1 MVAFCFVQIG
11 FAQDA
16 HYNGQQPDSKGTLNG
31 GTGTAGSRDLSAVYY
46 NPGAIAFFEKSSI
59 GLNGS
64 LFTYDYAKI
73 TDQGSQVS
81 TIDGSNFFVSPSLF
95 AGTFKLKEK
104 SKLTTSY
111 SYFNTGYYNNRLYSI
126 DQEAVLY
133 QNQPALA
140 TNQFDQR
147 LKYSEDWFGAGLTY
161 RVNEHWG
168 IGIIPFVHLY
178 SHQYMQQGNFQVTDG
193 SESSLVLGAISDY
206 REARLFSSG
215 MVFNFG
221 VAYNRGEHEFGLN
234 LITPRINFTNLSW
247 SYIERRIDATYKED
261 STSSSVLF
269 DVDFRAIMH
278 RPLEIN
284 IGYAWLR
291 GSRSI
296 KVRLSYYGSYAS
308 YVQGRESNTSIRTGV
323 FTKPNEYNN
332 LPVSNA
338 KNVIN
343 LGIGYEKRLSPT
355 LMIITGFRT
364 DFTFFNKTIYKYSD
378 FTTALAIW
386 NIYHVSGGVSWQY
399 KRLHL
404 QTGIDYGFS
413 YDKNLPVFANLEE
426 PNASLDDVPLYHTAN
441 VNYQQFKVFI
451 GLVLSLD

>member
-1 MVAFCFVQIG
+1 
-11 FAQDA
+11 
-16 HYNGQQPDSKGTLNG
+16 
-31 GTGTAGSRDLSAVYY
+31 
-46 NPGAIAFFEKSSI
+46 
-59 GLNGS
+59 
-64 LFTYDYAKI
+64 
-73 TDQGSQVS
+73 
-81 TIDGSNFFVSPSLF
+81 
-95 AGTFKLKEK
+95 
-104 SKLTTSY
+104 
-111 SYFNTGYYNNRLYSI
+111 
-126 DQEAVLY
+126 
-133 QNQPALA
+133 LA

-168 IGIIPFVHLY
+168 IGFIPFVHLY
-178 SHQYMQQGNFQVTDG
+178 SHKYMQQSNFQVTDG
-193 SESSLVLGAISDY
+193 SEASLVLGAISDY

-234 LITPRINFTNLSW
+234 IITPRINFTNLSW
-247 SYIERRIDATYKED
+247 SYIERKLDATFKQD

-296 KVRLSYYGSYAS
+296 KVRLSYYGGNAS
-308 YVQGRESNTSIRTGV
+308 YVQGRESNASIRTGV

-338 KNVIN
+338 KNVVN
-343 LGIGYEKRLSPT
+343 FGIGYEKRLSPN
-355 LMIITGFRT
+355 LIVITGFRT

-399 KRLHL
+399 KRVHL

-413 YDKNLPVFANLEE
+413 YDKNLPVFANLKE
-426 PNASLDDVPLYHTAN
+426 PNASLDDVPLYQTAN

-451 GLVLSLD
+451 GLVLSFD